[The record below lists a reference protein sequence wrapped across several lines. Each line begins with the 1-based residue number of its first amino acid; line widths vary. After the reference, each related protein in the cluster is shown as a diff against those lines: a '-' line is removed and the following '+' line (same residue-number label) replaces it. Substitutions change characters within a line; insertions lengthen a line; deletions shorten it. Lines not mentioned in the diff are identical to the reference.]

1 MTAKLN
7 LKPLTNGNESHKIS
21 DVEKYFTL
29 WLNNLAV
36 FYEERDKRYEE
47 KFDSLDTTMVK
58 DFAAAKEKVADA
70 FAASEKAMTKSDASQ
85 KEYNSTHNDLTHK
98 MEKQYAEMLPRT
110 EARFMQDDINDLK
123 LFKSNY
129 VGVLEAKKENKGTTK
144 WIIALITT
152 IILSALSVIA
162 TIIIAYFKH

>member
-1 MTAKLN
+1 
-7 LKPLTNGNESHKIS
+7 
-21 DVEKYFTL
+21 
-29 WLNNLAV
+29 
-36 FYEERDKRYEE
+36 
-47 KFDSLDTTMVK
+47 MVK